1 MESLFE
7 GRVKEWL
14 RRLTSGRLRSIFLG
28 TAVTGLVQ
36 SSTAVTVMIVGL
48 VEAGTLALPQAFDL
62 IMGANVGTT
71 VTAWIVAAGQ
81 LGESLQIP
89 SFSWLPP
96 LMAISG
102 ILYKVFGGEHC
113 DRQAELLTGLGTLF
127 LGLAWMGQISADQG
141 RVIEIMFIMG
151 QNPLFGILAGI
162 LITCMI
168 QSSSAGIGI
177 LQMLAMQ
184 GQVTLGTG
192 IYVILG
198 QNIGTCITTLAAGMG
213 MGKAAK
219 AATWFHLGFNII
231 GVAAAAPLAVLVFR
245 LWPALAARPVDAIGL
260 ALFHTIFNLL
270 SVLVVYPCTNASST
284 HSY

>member
-1 MESLFE
+1 
-7 GRVKEWL
+7 
-14 RRLTSGRLRSIFLG
+14 
-28 TAVTGLVQ
+28 
-36 SSTAVTVMIVGL
+36 
-48 VEAGTLALPQAFDL
+48 
-62 IMGANVGTT
+62 
-71 VTAWIVAAGQ
+71 
-81 LGESLQIP
+81 
-89 SFSWLPP
+89 
-96 LMAISG
+96 LM
-102 ILYKVFGGEHC
+102 
-113 DRQAELLTGLGTLF
+113 TGLGALF
-127 LGLAWMGQISADQG
+127 LGLAWMGKISADQG
-141 RVIEIMFIMG
+141 SVIQVMSIVG

-184 GQVTLGTG
+184 GQVTFGTG

-231 GVAAAAPLAVLVFR
+231 GVAVTAPLAILTFR

-260 ALFHTIFNLL
+260 ALFHTMFNLL
-270 SVLVVYPCTNASST
+270 SIFAVYPVTAKVYRFRGITGDSSLR
-284 HSY
+284 SE